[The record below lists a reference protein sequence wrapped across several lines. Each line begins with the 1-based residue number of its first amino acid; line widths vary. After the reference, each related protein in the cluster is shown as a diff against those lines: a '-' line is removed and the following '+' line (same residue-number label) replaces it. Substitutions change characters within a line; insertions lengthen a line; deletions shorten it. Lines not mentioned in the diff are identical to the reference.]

1 MIFDD
6 VFMLSIFLFVFLEHY
21 RHMEKQYNIL
31 TWIVLFSGRRN
42 MIFACNRPERENKLT
57 IKFQVVSPSPLGF
70 KFQYCNDYYLVGKYS
85 FIFHLTTCIFLCK
98 ACTLSCLFDS
108 LLAIHMLFLSF
119 RGLLSIRYFAVKTKS
134 KTKQEKL
141 DYSSNN
147 FNVNVFGMVS
157 TMQNNTYFFQ
167 SKVNLQTLN
176 LKFSQFRLWKYNQL
190 CRIAAR
196 HACCVARSSYFHCY
210 EMINCCKLSHPT
222 HLHFSINQGRI
233 MQY

>member
-85 FIFHLTTCIFLCK
+85 FILQLVYFCVRHVLYHVCLTACLRFTC
-98 ACTLSCLFDS
+98 
-108 LLAIHMLFLSF
+108 SF
-119 RGLLSIRYFAVKTKS
+119 W
-134 KTKQEKL
+134 
-141 DYSSNN
+141 
-147 FNVNVFGMVS
+147 VFGVCYQLGIS
-157 TMQNNTYFFQ
+157 L
-167 SKVNLQTLN
+167 SKLNQKPNKKNLIILQIISMLMFLVWYQQCKTTLI
-176 LKFSQFRLWKYNQL
+176 FSNRK
-190 CRIAAR
+190 
-196 HACCVARSSYFHCY
+196 
-210 EMINCCKLSHPT
+210 
-222 HLHFSINQGRI
+222 
-233 MQY
+233 